1 MHMKLSKAQFIATS
15 VTVGVVG
22 LSLLTN
28 VAVGQGLS
36 NPNIPGVTTVGR
48 VSTVGSLVD
57 TVRFIVR
64 WVYIIF
70 FVIAVLMILF
80 AAFTYLT
87 AAGNEEKVKKARD
100 SIIYAA
106 VAVAVALLAVGF
118 EQIIRTFLEAPT
130 A

>member
-1 MHMKLSKAQFIATS
+1 MKLSKAQIITTS
-15 VTVGVVG
+15 AMVGLVT
-22 LSLLTN
+22 LSLLAN
-28 VAVGQGLS
+28 VAVGQLS
-36 NPNIPGVTTVGR
+36 NPQIPGVTAVSR
-48 VSTVGSLVD
+48 VSTVGGLVD
-57 TVRFIVR
+57 TIRFVVR

-70 FVIAVLMILF
+70 FVIAVLMIIF

-100 SIIYAA
+100 MIIYAA

-118 EQIIRTFLEAPT
+118 EQIIRTFLESPT

>member
-1 MHMKLSKAQFIATS
+1 M
-15 VTVGVVG
+15 
-22 LSLLTN
+22 
-28 VAVGQGLS
+28 
-36 NPNIPGVTTVGR
+36 
-48 VSTVGSLVD
+48 
-57 TVRFIVR
+57 RFVVR

>member
-1 MHMKLSKAQFIATS
+1 MFMKLSKAQLIATS
-15 VTVGVVG
+15 VTVGIVG
-22 LSLLTN
+22 LSLLTS
-28 VAVGQGLS
+28 VAFGQLS

-57 TVRFIVR
+57 TVRFVVR

>member
-1 MHMKLSKAQFIATS
+1 MKLSKAQLIASS
-15 VTVGVVG
+15 VTVGIVG
-22 LSLLTN
+22 LSLLAN
-28 VAVGQGLS
+28 VAVGQLS
-36 NPNIPGVTTVGR
+36 NPNIPGVTPVSQ
-48 VSTVGSLVD
+48 VSTAGDLINVI
-57 TVRFIVR
+57 RFIVR
-64 WVYIIF
+64 WVYILF

-118 EQIIRTFLEAPT
+118 EQIIRRFLEAPT

>member
-1 MHMKLSKAQFIATS
+1 MYTKLSKVQLIATS
-15 VTVGVVG
+15 VTVGIVG

-28 VAVGQGLS
+28 VAVGQLS
-36 NPNIPGVTTVGR
+36 NPNIPGVNPVGR
-48 VSTVGSLVD
+48 ISTVGSLVD
-57 TVRFIVR
+57 TVRFVVR

-70 FVIAVLMILF
+70 FIVAVLMILS

-100 SIIYAA
+100 MIIYAA

-118 EQIIRTFLEAPT
+118 EQIIRTFLETPT

>member
-1 MHMKLSKAQFIATS
+1 MFMKLSKAQLIATS
-15 VTVGVVG
+15 VTVGIVG
-22 LSLLTN
+22 LSLLTS
-28 VAVGQGLS
+28 VAFGQLS

-57 TVRFIVR
+57 TVRFVVR

-118 EQIIRTFLEAPT
+118 
-130 A
+130 

>member
-1 MHMKLSKAQFIATS
+1 MKLSKAQLIATS
-15 VTVGVVG
+15 VTVGIVG
-22 LSLLTN
+22 LSLLTS
-28 VAVGQGLS
+28 VAFGQLS

-57 TVRFIVR
+57 TVRFVVR